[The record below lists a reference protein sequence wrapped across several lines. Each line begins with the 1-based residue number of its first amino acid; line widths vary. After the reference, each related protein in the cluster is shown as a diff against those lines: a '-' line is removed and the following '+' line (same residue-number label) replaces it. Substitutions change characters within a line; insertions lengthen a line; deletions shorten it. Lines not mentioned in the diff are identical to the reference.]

1 MLSII
6 FNKSISRGVFPKNLK
21 IGKVC
26 PIYKGKGSK
35 SDPDNY
41 RPITVLSVIAR
52 LFEKLVHEQLFLY
65 FNDYLYKKQSG
76 FRPKYSTQSM
86 LLNTSSQWFLN
97 IDKGD
102 YNLVVFLYLRKA
114 FDTVNHN
121 LLLKKL
127 KFYGI
132 QGIDLL
138 NLA

>member
-1 MLSII
+1 MLSTI

-21 IGKVC
+21 IGEVC

-86 LLNTSSQWFLN
+86 LLNTSSQWFLK

-138 NLA
+138 KLT